1 MKNTDEIYESKL
13 ASQCQ
18 GIAHCLTYNA
28 DENQAAAKHTLLEA
42 SHKLDSHAVRVHRK
56 RDGLLVIN
64 ARGNCAILICPQFQ
78 KKRGRANR
86 KRCFPLKIMCAD
98 AVLAACCPPLVQAT
112 TDATCAPTAASQR
125 PASRPMCCAP
135 AA

>member
-42 SHKLDSHAVRVHRK
+42 SHKLDTHAGRVHRK

-64 ARGNCAILICPQFQ
+64 ARGKSRYMTMRERLAMWLL
-78 KKRGRANR
+78 RG
-86 KRCFPLKIMCAD
+86 KLEI
-98 AVLAACCPPLVQAT
+98 
-112 TDATCAPTAASQR
+112 R
-125 PASRPMCCAP
+125 P
-135 AA
+135 